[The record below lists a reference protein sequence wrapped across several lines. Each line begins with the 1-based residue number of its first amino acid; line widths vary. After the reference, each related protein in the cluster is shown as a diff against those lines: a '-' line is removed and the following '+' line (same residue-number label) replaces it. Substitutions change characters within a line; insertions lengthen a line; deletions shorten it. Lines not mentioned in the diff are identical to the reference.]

1 MTQQQIYQIDVK
13 VYLLKTVTYHD
24 MQQQIT
30 QFIDQVMAKKE
41 ELLTLHNT
49 NCFKYYCFS
58 GFKTIQREGIYQEGT
73 LNSFSVR
80 CLDKELAEYL
90 AYELANHTS
99 LTMKGLTCQSKIVK
113 TGLIQKLYL
122 ITPAV
127 LKFEDGYWRKNHSLE
142 EFQERIISNTLRK
155 YKEYTQEELEQPV
168 KLFTNFRLLNKIPI
182 KTRYKNI
189 HLLGDKFELI
199 IAEDEVSQKLAQF
212 LLGAAIG
219 ELNARGYG
227 FLNYKSM

>member
-1 MTQQQIYQIDVK
+1 MAQQTIYQIDVK
-13 VYLLKTVTYHD
+13 VYLLKTITYHD

-30 QFIDQVMAKKE
+30 QYVDQVMAKKE
-41 ELLTLHNT
+41 ELLILHNT

-58 GFKTIQREGIYQEGT
+58 GFKTIQKEGIYHEGS

-80 CLDKELAEYL
+80 CLDKKFAEYL
-90 AYELANHTS
+90 VCELANHTS
-99 LTMKGLTCQSKIVK
+99 LTMKGLSCQTKIVK
-113 TGLIQKLYL
+113 TGRIQKLYL

-142 EFQERIISNTLRK
+142 EFQKRIISNTLRK
-155 YKEYTQEELEQPV
+155 YEEYTQEEIEQPV
-168 KLFTNFRLLNKIPI
+168 KLFTNFRLLNKVPI

-212 LLGAAIG
+212 LLGTGAC
-219 ELNARGYG
+219 ELNSRGFG
-227 FLNYKSM
+227 FLNYKSV

>member
-1 MTQQQIYQIDVK
+1 MDTDLVYQIDVK
-13 VYLLKTVTYHD
+13 VYLLKTITYHD
-24 MQQQIT
+24 MQQQLA
-30 QFIDQVMAKKE
+30 QYVDQVMAKKE

-58 GFKTIQREGIYQEGT
+58 GFKTIQREGTYQEGS

-80 CLDKELAEYL
+80 CLDKKFAEYL

-99 LTMKGLTCQSKIVK
+99 LTMKGLSCQTKMIK

-142 EFQERIISNTLRK
+142 EFQQRIISNTLRK
-155 YKEYTQEELEQPV
+155 YEEYTQQKMENSVVLYN
-168 KLFTNFRLLNKIPI
+168 NFRLLNKIPI
-182 KTRYKNI
+182 KNTI
-189 HLLGDKFELI
+189 
-199 IAEDEVSQKLAQF
+199 QKHSF
-212 LLGAAIG
+212 V
-219 ELNARGYG
+219 RR
-227 FLNYKSM
+227 

>member
-1 MTQQQIYQIDVK
+1 MVQQTIYQIDVK
-13 VYLLKTVTYHD
+13 VYLLKTITYHD

-30 QFIDQVMAKKE
+30 QYVDQVMAKKE
-41 ELLTLHNT
+41 ELLTLHNK

-58 GFKTIQREGIYQEGT
+58 GFKAIQREGIYQEGS
-73 LNSFSVR
+73 LNSFSIR
-80 CLDKELAEYL
+80 CLDKEFAEYL
-90 AYELANHTS
+90 VYELANHTS
-99 LTMKGLTCQSKIVK
+99 LTMKGLSCQTKIVK

-142 EFQERIISNTLRK
+142 EFQKRIISNTLRK
-155 YKEYTQEELEQPV
+155 YEEYTQEEIGQPV
-168 KLFTNFRLLNKIPI
+168 KLFTNFRLLNKVPI

-212 LLGAAIG
+212 LLGTGAC
-219 ELNARGYG
+219 ELNSRGFG
-227 FLNYKSM
+227 FLNYKSV